1 MGWRSAASLGVILA
15 VVMFTAC
22 GRTVTDE
29 ETRHRFTA
37 MGTFVDVTIWGAPAS
52 EADAATRE
60 VEAMF
65 HTLHHEWHPWG
76 EGKLGQ
82 LNEALAAGEP
92 AAPGPD
98 LAMLFAEAA
107 AVTRASNGLF
117 NPAIGALVRLWGF
130 ASDEQL
136 PDAPPPPEEIAAQ
149 LEGLPRFDEML
160 GADGRVSGPPGTQ
173 IDLNAFLKGV
183 AVDRA
188 VALLR
193 ARNIEH
199 AIVNA
204 GGDLRAI
211 GRRGDR
217 PWRIGIRAP
226 RDAVVLAA
234 LEIEH
239 DDAVFTSGDY
249 ERFFEH
255 QGRRY
260 HHILDPRTGYPT
272 AGLASVSVVH
282 RDAGLADAAATALMV
297 AGPEGWPEM
306 AATLG
311 IEMVMVVHADG
322 AIELTEAMRPRI
334 RFPEEEHARRARV
347 RPLP

>member
-211 GRRGDR
+211 GRRGER
-217 PWRIGIRAP
+217 PWRIGVRNA
-226 RDAVVLAA
+226 RDHGVLAA
-234 LEIEH
+234 LELEG
-239 DDAVFTSGDY
+239 DEAVFTSGDY
-249 ERFFEH
+249 ERYFDHEGH
-255 QGRRY
+255 RY
-260 HHILDPRTGYPT
+260 HHVLDPRTGYPT
-272 AGLASVSVVH
+272 AGLVSVTILH
-282 RDAGLADAAATALMV
+282 RHAGRADAATTALMV
-297 AGPEGWPEM
+297 AGPEHWAET
-306 AATLG
+306 ARALG
-311 IEMVMVVHADG
+311 INAVMVVLDTG
-322 AIELTEAMRPRI
+322 AIELTPAMQPRV
-334 RFPEEEHARRARV
+334 RFPDEAQGRRVSV
-347 RPLP
+347 RSLP